1 MSCLNSLNRAG
12 FGAYGLLQY
21 TSGPHISKFCFGK
34 TPFQC
39 FIDSKHLAFDKDI
52 ANQKNWG
59 VSKID
64 ESNIEGGG
72 GFWTQK
78 SARLDVTDM
87 R

>member
-1 MSCLNSLNRAG
+1 MA
-12 FGAYGLLQY
+12 GLLQY
-21 TSGPHISKFCFGK
+21 TSRPHSGKFCFGK

-39 FIDSKHLAFDKDI
+39 FLDSKHLAFDKDL
-52 ANQKNWG
+52 ATQKNWG